1 MTESGLGCPDWPL
14 CHGRIIPAANAATL
28 IEYTHRLVASLVG
41 MLVLALAVIAWRRYR
56 TRAWIFWPALVGLVM
71 VIAQSILG
79 GAAVLTELE
88 SYVVM
93 IHMAMAQALLACFAL
108 VCLDAWRG
116 LSLAANKVDGRA
128 ALSAAAAL
136 GVYLLILTGSYVAL
150 TGASGACNQWP
161 LCQGGKL
168 FVVAELPLVHVA
180 HRFASTLT
188 LVLLAAAAWGAWRS
202 PTQKDVRFVTLLAIG
217 IFGAQVLVGALTVW
231 SGLPTALRVLH
242 VALATMTWVAL
253 ISATLLPFTPLRG
266 IGGDREAC
274 LL

>member
-41 MLVLALAVIAWRRYR
+41 MLVLALAIIAWRRYR

-188 LVLLAAAAWGAWRS
+188 LVLLAAAAWGGVAFADAEGREVCDAACHWNLRRSGPGGCAYGLVGPADGPAGSARS
-202 PTQKDVRFVTLLAIG
+202 PRHHDLGRPDLSNPPPVYPIERNR
-217 IFGAQVLVGALTVW
+217 W
-231 SGLPTALRVLH
+231 R
-242 VALATMTWVAL
+242 
-253 ISATLLPFTPLRG
+253 
-266 IGGDREAC
+266 
-274 LL
+274 